1 MMDTS
6 MWYVVP
12 PQFDESRGVY
22 MNKNLI
28 YIGLDVGDTQYHGA
42 GWPAPAFDKGSGEI
56 STNLEGACGTA

>member
-22 MNKNLI
+22 MNKNLV
-28 YIGLDVGDTQYHGA
+28 YIGLDVDDTHVQFGLPQ
-42 GWPAPAFDKGSGEI
+42 GLTRK
-56 STNLEGACGTA
+56 LVK